1 MHITSQIK
9 IRQRILST
17 LVILAIFMLNL
28 GTVTAASIED
38 ADAHGIA
45 FETYL
50 DHPSDDGSIHPGHFD
65 KCPLMKHL
73 TLPLDGIAILLSYN
87 MERIIVPDTKIVV
100 GLSSQPLF
108 RPPIS

>member
-1 MHITSQIK
+1 MPQII
-9 IRQRILST
+9 IRRRILSG

-38 ADAHGIA
+38 ADAHGIS

-50 DHPSDDGSIHPGHFD
+50 DHPSDDGSIDRGD
-65 KCPLMKHL
+65 IEKCPVMKHL
-73 TLPLDGIAILLSYN
+73 TLRLDGMTILISYN
-87 MERIIVPDTKIVV
+87 LERITVPVTKIVV
-100 GLSSQPLF
+100 GLSPPPLF

>member
-9 IRQRILST
+9 IRQRILSA

-50 DHPSDDGSIHPGHFD
+50 DHPGDDRSIHHGHVE
-65 KCPLMKHL
+65 KCPVMKHL
-73 TLPLDGIAILLSYN
+73 TLRLDGMDILLSYN
-87 MERIIVPDTKIVV
+87 MERITVPVINIVL
-100 GLSSQPLF
+100 GLSSPPLF